1 MSVVSSARKSTISFN
16 SAKSRLVRF
25 QINCNLKSLL
35 LDFLNEKSGS
45 SYEELICRLRDSR
58 LEMQDADLI
67 ELLKEAR
74 NCISILDENF
84 HHFVRAI
91 LVLKWAHRDEKAVKE
106 YQGFLL
112 DLCSA
117 HSYYA
122 NFAIDQ
128 LVLNFMSDAEPSE
141 AEDCTPED
149 AEEKIIFS
157 RVHGAIKMLLH
168 VIPMCERLLIASI
181 INSFPYVKRGAHDQ
195 ETYIV
200 NILCIIQYRP
210 HLRQDFLSLIIK
222 KLLALDVQ
230 APRDEIAEMNLEITE
245 NKENNTNIFQMDE
258 DVEENSSSN
267 KLEEMNHPI
276 ANVLDVCLIGV
287 FRFLYSECHNND
299 GELDWERTKS
309 LYVDLTSVFEQV
321 ILPTHASYHVQFL
334 IFYFISFKK
343 SLAYSFLNL
352 LWRKVVNISMA
363 PVIRQVS
370 ASYIASLL
378 SRAKFIPVS
387 VLMEFLRNM
396 CSWIHSY
403 ISNQDTAET
412 NYRCHVHGVFY
423 STCQALFYLIAFRHR
438 DLVNHNKGLRF
449 LQGLNLTKIVTC
461 RLNPLR
467 VCLPPVVSNFASV
480 TRHYQLVYCYSIIE
494 HNARNNLPQVYRD
507 STGAATASEKIYLDT
522 FFPFDPYV
530 LHRSSKFIAGLYR
543 EYEGP
548 TTSEDNDMKHEIK
561 LKLKED
567 EDDFL
572 MEQSSANN
580 LLNFSYGTSPGF
592 LHV

>member
-1 MSVVSSARKSTISFN
+1 MSVVTSARKSTVSLH
-16 SAKSRLVRF
+16 STKSRLVRF
-25 QINCNLKSLL
+25 QLNCNLKSLL
-35 LDFLNEKSGS
+35 LDFLNEKTQSA
-45 SYEELICRLRDSR
+45 YEELVCRLRDSR
-58 LEMQDADLI
+58 LEIKDADLI
-67 ELLKEAR
+67 ELLKETR
-74 NCISILDENF
+74 NCISVLDENF

-91 LVLKWAHRDEKAVKE
+91 LILKWAHRSEETVKE

-117 HSYYA
+117 HSYYTT
-122 NFAIDQ
+122 FAIDQ

-141 AEDCTPED
+141 AEDCRPED
-149 AEEKIIFS
+149 TEEEVIFS

-168 VIPMCERLLIASI
+168 VIPMCEGLVINSI
-181 INSFPYVKRGAHDQ
+181 INNFPYVKRGVHDQ
-195 ETYIV
+195 ETYIL
-200 NILCIIQYRP
+200 NILFIIQYRP

-230 APRDEIAEMNLEITE
+230 APRDEIADSNLEITG
-245 NKENNTNIFQMDE
+245 NKENNSNVFQMDE
-258 DVEENSSSN
+258 DIEENCSSS
-267 KLEEMNHPI
+267 KLEEMNHPV
-276 ANVLDVCLIGV
+276 ANVLDTCLIVV
-287 FRFLYSECHNND
+287 FRFIYSECHNSD

-309 LYVDLTSVFEQV
+309 LYIDLMSVFEQI
-321 ILPTHASYHVQFL
+321 ILPTHACYHVQFL

-352 LWRKVVNISMA
+352 LWRKVINITVA
-363 PVIRQVS
+363 PVIRQASV
-370 ASYIASLL
+370 SYIASLL
-378 SRAKFIPVS
+378 SRAKFIPIS
-387 VLMEFLRNM
+387 ILMEFLRNI
-396 CSWIHSY
+396 CLWIHSY

-412 NYRCHVHGVFY
+412 NFSCRVHGVFY

-438 DLVNHNKGLRF
+438 DLVNHNKGLKF
-449 LQGLNLTKIVTC
+449 LQGLNLAKIVTC

-507 STGAATASEKIYLDT
+507 ATGAASTSEKIYLDT

-530 LHRSSKFIAGLYR
+530 LQRSSKFIASLYR

-548 TTSEDNDMKHEIK
+548 TTSEDNDIKHEFK

-572 MEQSSANN
+572 MEQSSANSS
-580 LLNFSYGTSPGF
+580 LNFSYGTSPGF